1 MCAPRAE
8 VSLFPA
14 AARLGE
20 DEGEVPPGGIGVPVP
35 PMGPALRAGPLAG
48 SDGRWAAG
56 LERPC
61 GADGSGLLVGATWR
75 PRGTRLLSR
84 ALPCPPGRGTAGYGS
99 GRASAEEAACRREA
113 CAPGGGGG
121 MGGTVCEAPCA
132 RGPGSG
138 PAGEVPGGVADALG
152 MAPARGKHESS
163 PTALVARAWPANAI
177 FYRAVCRKGLAEGEG
192 TGFCCSR
199 LDVIVSSL
207 FEGDRA
213 PAVVKTVLGVTERVT
228 RPSVAKDKTCL
239 ALSTMVVT
247 A

>member
-1 MCAPRAE
+1 MVAGRRGWSGPAGRMGADCWSARHGGRAGRGF
-8 VSLFPA
+8 SAGPSP
-14 AARLGE
+14 ARLAVE
-20 DEGEVPPGGIGVPVP
+20 QRVTAVAVPPLRRPPAGVR
-35 PMGPALRAGPLAG
+35 PAP
-48 SDGRWAAG
+48 
-56 LERPC
+56 
-61 GADGSGLLVGATWR
+61 
-75 PRGTRLLSR
+75 
-84 ALPCPPGRGTAGYGS
+84 
-99 GRASAEEAACRREA
+99 
-113 CAPGGGGG
+113 PGGGGG